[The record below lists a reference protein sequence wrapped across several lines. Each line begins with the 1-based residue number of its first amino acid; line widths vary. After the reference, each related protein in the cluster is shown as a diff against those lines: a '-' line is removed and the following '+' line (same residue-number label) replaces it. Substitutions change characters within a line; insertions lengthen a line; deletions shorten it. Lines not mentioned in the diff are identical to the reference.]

1 MRNPEVT
8 KVCGQLASI
17 IAIIPVEPV
26 ADAHTPKIT
35 FVTTPVLTDHTFR
48 ARALLTRARH
58 GKSEIQI
65 SRWRSQ
71 IVRMNSQIDKQ
82 RIEELAGK
90 QRKKERERERG
101 GGEVEYV
108 ERETGRC
115 ISDSY
120 AQGRFNDILLP
131 LKLKSCKGKAQN
143 LNKHEW
149 EKDK

>member
-1 MRNPEVT
+1 MAFPDSQDE
-8 KVCGQLASI
+8 
-17 IAIIPVEPV
+17 
-26 ADAHTPKIT
+26 
-35 FVTTPVLTDHTFR
+35 FTDRQTENRR
-48 ARALLTRARH
+48 AGGET
-58 GKSEIQI
+58 E
-65 SRWRSQ
+65 
-71 IVRMNSQIDKQ
+71 
-82 RIEELAGK
+82 
-90 QRKKERERERG
+90 KERERESGG